1 MSEAAD
7 SVAGNTGALF
17 SLLFQVGDKGFGI
30 HCVSLVPFVSV
41 HLMAS
46 RRSFTQ
52 LLSTGAG
59 STKINQFSAERCK

>member
-7 SVAGNTGALF
+7 SVAFNTGALF

-30 HCVSLVPFVSV
+30 HRVSLVSFMFMR
-41 HLMAS
+41 LMAS

-59 STKINQFSAERCK
+59 STKINQFSAER